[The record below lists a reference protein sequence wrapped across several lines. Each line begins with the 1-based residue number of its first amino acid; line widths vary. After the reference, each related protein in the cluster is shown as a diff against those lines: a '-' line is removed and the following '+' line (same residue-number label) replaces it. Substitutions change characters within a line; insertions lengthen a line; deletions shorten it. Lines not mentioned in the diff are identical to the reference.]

1 MEDKRKIDFEIN
13 EELKSRA
20 IAEYIEKT
28 SASRDRAQKRVIA
41 KAYKIIIAIMLAAI
55 LGGLLVPV
63 MIMSYSGHSKEG
75 DGIVLVFTLA
85 VLFTTAVMTFILVSF
100 SVSKNKK
107 NMIADMT
114 KDLNRTTYRIEDG
127 YLIREYEGDKR
138 KTKKYDLSKIYY
150 PDKEGDV
157 VNFEYK
163 RNTVE
168 LIDFYEPSMYETLK
182 AIKEQGQED

>member
-13 EELKSRA
+13 EELRSRA

-41 KAYKIIIAIMLAAI
+41 KAYKIIIIIMLVAVLA
-55 LGGLLVPV
+55 GLLVPA
-63 MIMSYSGHSKEG
+63 MIMLSTGR
-75 DGIVLVFTLA
+75 GIELNGFVLVFTLA
-85 VLFTTAVMTFILVSF
+85 ILFITAVLTVILVNHSA
-100 SVSKNKK
+100 SNNMK
-107 NMIADMT
+107 NMIDDMT
-114 KDLNRTTYRIEDG
+114 KDLAMTTYRIEDG
-127 YLIREYEGDKR
+127 YLIREYKGDKR

-157 VNFEYK
+157 VSFEYK
-163 RNTVE
+163 RHTVE